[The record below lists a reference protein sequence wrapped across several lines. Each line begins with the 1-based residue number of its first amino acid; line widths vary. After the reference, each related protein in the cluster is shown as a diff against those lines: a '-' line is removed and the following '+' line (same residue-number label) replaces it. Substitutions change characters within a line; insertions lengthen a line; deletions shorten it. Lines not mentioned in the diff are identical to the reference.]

1 MENVFKQLS
10 DIRIKKLIKKHG
22 YTGFGVYNAMLQDM
36 YNNDNC
42 MTVDSEFLASEYEV
56 LQQTIES
63 ILNDFNLFENSNGTY
78 SSCLIA
84 EILEKKNMKSSKA
97 RESIMVRWNK
107 QREKLYERNTNV
119 YERNT
124 NVYERNTN
132 VYERNTNVYERNTN
146 VYENPENDPKNITT
160 KQMCEG
166 STVQEANNDNAQ
178 NSFIAE
184 NHTKENKVKSKK
196 PPISQREQDFINQ
209 TNQFVQYD
217 KSMLDNFINY
227 WCEKNPAG
235 DKMKFEMQ
243 KTFEISKRLIT
254 WHNRETQNTFAQKQ
268 KSVFNRESDF
278 N

>member
-107 QREKLYERNTNV
+107 QREKL
-119 YERNT
+119 
-124 NVYERNTN
+124 
-132 VYERNTNVYERNTN
+132 YERNTNVYERNTN